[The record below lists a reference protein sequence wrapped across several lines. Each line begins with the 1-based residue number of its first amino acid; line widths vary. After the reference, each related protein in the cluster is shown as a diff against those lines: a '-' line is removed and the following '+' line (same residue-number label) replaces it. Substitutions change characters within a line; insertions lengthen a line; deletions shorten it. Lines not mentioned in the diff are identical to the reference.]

1 MAAAVGEAGKTL
13 RLQLAVVEVAVVI
26 QRDRRQVL
34 RLAVTADSQSRQGR
48 GSISK
53 VSPGVLAPAT
63 PTMVISA
70 VAAAAGPPMLLPEPK
85 AAAHFL
91 AAAAVDRV
99 AERLLS
105 PL

>member
-1 MAAAVGEAGKTL
+1 MVGVGKSRDLQLAAAV
-13 RLQLAVVEVAVVI
+13 VAVAI
-26 QRDRRQVL
+26 PQARRQVL

-70 VAAAAGPPMLLPEPK
+70 VAAAAGPPMLLLEPK

>member
-1 MAAAVGEAGKTL
+1 MAAAVGEVGKTL
-13 RLQLAVVEVAVVI
+13 RLQLAVAVVAVAI
-26 QRDRRQVL
+26 PQARRQVL
-34 RLAVTADSQSRQGR
+34 RLAVTADSPLRRGQ

-63 PTMVISA
+63 HTMVISA

>member
-1 MAAAVGEAGKTL
+1 MGEVGKTL
-13 RLQLAVVEVAVVI
+13 RLRLAAAVVAVASP
-26 QRDRRQVL
+26 QARRQVL

-85 AAAHFL
+85 AAVRFSV
-91 AAAAVDRV
+91 AAAAARV